1 MKRSYPLLLTAA
13 ALAAALLPSP
23 ASAQKDDYGII
34 SVSEQD
40 REMNGAKAEAKRT
53 LPGFLKLLAA
63 PPARTRSYQIKY
75 PLAGWEY
82 IWVGELQLEGDAI
95 VGTLINDPEEPG
107 YKFGQTVR
115 VPLKDV
121 ADWGYYNADGVMQ
134 GHYTTRVL
142 LKRVDP
148 AEAAEIRAALGWRE

>member
-1 MKRSYPLLLTAA
+1 MKLSHPLFAAA
-13 ALAAALLPSP
+13 ALAVALLPSS
-23 ASAQKDDYGII
+23 ALAQKDDYGVG

-40 REMNGAKAEAKRT
+40 REMNAAKAEAKRT

-63 PPARTRSYQIKY
+63 PPAGTRSYQIKY

-82 IWVGELQLEGDAI
+82 IWVGKLRLEGDAI

-107 YKFGQTVR
+107 YTFGQTVR
-115 VPLKDV
+115 VPLTDV

-142 LKRVDP
+142 LKLLEP
-148 AEAAEIRAALGWRE
+148 AEAAEIREILGWRE